1 MRARDVVMASEHV
14 CPGCPRIGVVEETQ
28 RAEKRAQ
35 VEHALQRFAELARVT
50 IDEVPR
56 AEPPLRYRTRA
67 KLMVQGTSLGLFREG
82 THDVV
87 DTVDCPVLAPAVH
100 EVAARVRALLDDPPR
115 DAGAVLR
122 ASDRGGALAAVDLRE
137 VVDAG
142 VAGLRGHASVLV
154 TFALDREVSER
165 EARAAA
171 DAVRNGCASVAS
183 VAINLRGR
191 GPQVLGAETRLVW
204 GPGELRDRIAP
215 GAPWTLATHG
225 SFVQAHRGVAAAMHD
240 AIVAALEGAPR
251 VIELF
256 AGSGALALRLASSG
270 ARVHAIE
277 AFAPAIENA
286 KRAADAQRIG
296 GLSIE
301 IGDATAAL
309 VAMAAR
315 GERAD
320 AIVLDPPRRGVPPE
334 LRAAIAALAP
344 ARVVYVA
351 CDPETLARDLAHLAR
366 LGLAARR
373 LSPYDLMPQSA
384 HVETIAWLEPSAPPP
399 VRVLHEDERLIVIDK
414 DPHEPTTPHPEHPI
428 SALAR
433 VRALPG
439 AEHAVPVHRLDAGTS
454 GVCLF
459 ARRPEHVEPFARAL
473 ATGRKRYLALVRGVT
488 HGKGIVRRALRE
500 EGRDLP
506 STTRFTRRAIVGGHS
521 LVRAAPDEGRTHQI
535 RRHLASIGHPLLGDA
550 RYGHAPSNRHL
561 WERAALDRPFLHC
574 ERIELALESGPL
586 VLESGLPA
594 DLALVL
600 ERLSRS

>member
-1 MRARDVVMASEHV
+1 MASEHV
-14 CPGCPRIGVVEETQ
+14 CPGCPRIGVAEETQ

-35 VEHALQRFAELARVT
+35 VEHALRRFPELERVA

-82 THDVV
+82 THDVI
-87 DTVDCPVLAPAVH
+87 DTVECPVLAPVVH
-100 EVAARVRALLDDPPR
+100 DVAARVRALLEDPPR
-115 DAGAVLR
+115 EAGAVLR

-137 VVDAG
+137 VVDDAG
-142 VAGLRGHASVLV
+142 NASVMV

-171 DAVRNGCASVAS
+171 DAVRSERVAS

-191 GPQVLGAETRLVW
+191 GPQVLGAETRVVW

-215 GAPWTLATHG
+215 GAPWTFATHG

-240 AIVAALEGAPR
+240 AIVGALGGAQR

-256 AGSGALALRLASSG
+256 AGSGALALRIASSG

-286 KRAADAQRIG
+286 KRAADVQRIA

-301 IGDATAAL
+301 VGDASGAL
-309 VAMAAR
+309 MAMASR

-334 LRAAIAALAP
+334 LRAAIAALSP
-344 ARVVYVA
+344 SRVIYVA
-351 CDPETLARDLAHLAR
+351 CDPDTLARDLAHLAR

-373 LSPYDLMPQSA
+373 ASPFDLMPQSA
-384 HVETIAWLEPSAPPP
+384 HVETIAWLEPAAPPR

-439 AEHAVPVHRLDAGTS
+439 AEDAVPVHRLDAGTS

-459 ARRPEHVEPFARAL
+459 ARRPEHVEVFARAL
-473 ATGRKRYLALVRGVT
+473 AAGRKRYLALVRGVT

-550 RYGHAPSNRHL
+550 RYGHPPSNRHL

-574 ERIELALESGPL
+574 ERIELALEAGPL
-586 VLESGLPA
+586 VLESALPA

-600 ERLSRS
+600 ERLRS